1 MVIID
6 AVSSG
11 TKDSKLL
18 GHPAEVKVNL
28 ATFLRTPSHSSS
40 PPPLPHGYAYLGACD
55 ASSVN

>member
-18 GHPAEVKVNL
+18 EHPAEVKINL
-28 ATFLRTPSHSSS
+28 ATLLRTPSHFSS
-40 PPPLPHGYAYLGACD
+40 PPPPPAWLRLSRRQVTSAA
-55 ASSVN
+55 

>member
-11 TKDSKLL
+11 TKDSKLS

-28 ATFLRTPSHSSS
+28 ATFFHTPSHSSF
-40 PPPLPHGYAYLGACD
+40 PPPPPHGYAYVGA
-55 ASSVN
+55 

>member
-28 ATFLRTPSHSSS
+28 ATFLRTPSHSSF
-40 PPPLPHGYAYLGACD
+40 PPPPPHGYAYLGA
-55 ASSVN
+55 